1 MENQTKSASAKQLM
15 LWLVLFVN
23 QWQSFMKYSRKVCI
37 CTVCYKKDDGDMRQ
51 FGASVY
57 FFPDLFFSWFLC
69 VWMQNIHWLLSQV
82 VIFQWSYD
90 NTNGYYN

>member
-23 QWQSFMKYSRKVCI
+23 QWQSFMKYSRKVWI
-37 CTVCYKKDDGDMRQ
+37 CTVCYKKADGDMRQ

-57 FFPDLFFSWFLC
+57 FFPDLKINLIGYLFMIPVCLNAEHPLTSPSSSDFSMELW
-69 VWMQNIHWLLSQV
+69 
-82 VIFQWSYD
+82 
-90 NTNGYYN
+90 